1 MAAIAGI
8 AQRVVLSGEG
18 LSAGTIQWGHREG
31 TAPAVGLTDR
41 DLRLMAVVHDVN
53 FLSASQL
60 LMLGWGDSSERAG
73 QARLKRLHDGGYLD
87 RFRPIL
93 ERGSAEW
100 NYRLSSPGW
109 AVLAGRGIVPS
120 DRVYTPAALTSISY
134 TEHDLQL
141 AALVLH
147 IAQEAACEFPGGLID
162 RMPFTWKG
170 PRSGRIDTEATEEV
184 ECAPAAKLPPG
195 TRLRREGSRRGYLEP
210 DATLVARS
218 RDAMWAVLIEYDR
231 TERPHK
237 QIDRLRRYD
246 RWLLDGWREGR
257 FADHSIA
264 PSVIFL
270 TGRERPLRRL
280 IETADRTFSA
290 WHGAEHAGPREGTHP
305 ARQRVVFTSRERVL
319 AGDWTMQ
326 RTPSLPPE
334 VRQEPDVCAPHSVV
348 YDLPRLFGAEAE
360 HTPPNTPP

>member
-1 MAAIAGI
+1 MAVFASV
-8 AQRVVLSGEG
+8 AQRMVLSGEG
-18 LSAGTIQWGHREG
+18 LTAGTIQWGHREG
-31 TAPAVGLTDR
+31 SAPSVALTDR
-41 DLRLMAVVHDVN
+41 DLRLMALVQDVN

-60 LMLGWGDSSERAG
+60 LMLGWGDSGGRAG

-93 ERGSAEW
+93 ERGTAEW

-109 AVLAGRGIVPS
+109 AALAERRIVPS
-120 DRVYTPAALTSISY
+120 DRAYTPAALTSISY

-141 AALVLH
+141 AALVLR
-147 IAQEAACEFPGGLID
+147 IAQEAACELPGGLID

-170 PRSGRIDTEATEEV
+170 PRSGRIDTEATDEV
-184 ECAPAAKLPPG
+184 ECSPAAKLPPG
-195 TRLRREGSRRGYLEP
+195 TRLHREGSRRGYLEP

-218 RDAMWAVLIEYDR
+218 GDDLWAVLIEYDR

-246 RWLLDGWREGR
+246 YWLLNGWRESR

-270 TGRERPLRRL
+270 TARERPLRRL
-280 IETADRTFSA
+280 IETADRTFAA
-290 WHGAEHAGPREGTHP
+290 WHGSEHAGPREGTHP

-319 AGDWTMQ
+319 AGDWMMH
-326 RTPSLPPE
+326 RTPSLPPALRE
-334 VRQEPDVCAPHSVV
+334 DSNVCTPRSLA
-348 YDLPRLFGAEAE
+348 YDLVSLFANDE
-360 HTPPNTPP
+360 